1 MSNDTTDFGYII
13 PIGGAEEKLRDA
25 AILRRFVALCGGDDA
40 RIAII
45 PTASRLEDTG
55 TRYEEIFRDMGA
67 ARAQSLPF
75 TERADG
81 HNEEWLDVLRSATG
95 VYMTG
100 GNQLRLSTI
109 LGGTPV
115 ADILRDRNQTEGL
128 VVAGTSAG
136 ASIMAEHMIAYGDEG
151 PTPAAD
157 MVTLAPGLGLT
168 RRAIIDQ
175 HFRQR
180 NRLGRLLTAISYNPH
195 LIGIGLDED
204 TAAFIDP
211 SRKLEVVGSG
221 AITIVDPSD
230 MDYSSMDSA
239 NRHDPVSLINVRI
252 HVLVEGGTFDLR
264 TRVASPAHA
273 VSTP

>member
-1 MSNDTTDFGYII
+1 MSRAPAGSV
-13 PIGGAEEKLRDA
+13 AVEEKLSDA
-25 AILRRFVALCGGDDA
+25 SILRRFVALSGGDDA

-55 TRYEEIFRDMGA
+55 ERYEKIFGDMGVA
-67 ARAQSLPF
+67 EARSLPF
-75 TERADG
+75 AERADG
-81 HNEEWLDVLRSATG
+81 KNEEWLDVLRQATG
-95 VYMTG
+95 VFMTG

-136 ASIMAEHMIAYGDEG
+136 ASIMAEHMMAYGNEG
-151 PTPAAD
+151 PTPRAD
-157 MVTLAPGLGLT
+157 MVALAPGLGLT

-180 NRLGRLLTAISYNPH
+180 NRLGRLLTAISYNPR

-211 SRKLEVVGSG
+211 NRKLEVVGSG

-230 MDYSSMDSA
+230 MDFSSMDSA
-239 NRHDPVSLINVRI
+239 NRHDPVSLINIRI
-252 HVLVEGGTFDLR
+252 HVLVEGGTYDLH
-264 TRVASPAHA
+264 TRVASPAHVVA
-273 VSTP
+273 ST